1 MGFVVIANQVL
12 ELFGALCKKLDDFD
26 PCTLGCPAY
35 PFQHG
40 SRNIM
45 TRHQFC
51 ALPLEHKIWIED
63 FVMPVR
69 HVCQFIHPPNHGN
82 LSHDI
87 AEKSIVE

>member
-1 MGFVVIANQVL
+1 
-12 ELFGALCKKLDDFD
+12 
-26 PCTLGCPAY
+26 
-35 PFQHG
+35 
-40 SRNIM
+40 M

-51 ALPLEHKIWIED
+51 ALPFENKIWIED